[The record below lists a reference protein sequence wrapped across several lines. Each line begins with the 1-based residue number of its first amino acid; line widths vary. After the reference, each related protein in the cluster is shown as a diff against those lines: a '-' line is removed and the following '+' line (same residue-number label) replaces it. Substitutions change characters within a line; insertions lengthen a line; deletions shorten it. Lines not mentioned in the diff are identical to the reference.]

1 MGALDRDAGTRGWLR
16 GVVAMTDFLATLSGL
31 TTTTVLIALIIAS
44 SLLVIMTDWRV
55 LNLVLGIQYLL
66 IGVFLIVSRIEGF
79 PAELAIVKA
88 LVGVMIV
95 PVLYISSRRVRW
107 GQLDEEH
114 LPIKDDDDDE
124 EEDDLAARRL
134 TWLRT
139 PGLALRVL
147 VAVFGATVALS
158 LALRYPIQFTAAQTV
173 SRDITIATFILV
185 AQGLFNIILNENPLK
200 AGLGLLTIMA
210 GFEMFYTLVEPALTV
225 VALLGLV
232 NLVIALALS
241 FLVTS
246 WATHQREVS
255 G

>member
-1 MGALDRDAGTRGWLR
+1 
-16 GVVAMTDFLATLSGL
+16 MTDFLATLSGL

-66 IGVFLIVSRIEGF
+66 IGVFLIVSRIESF

-88 LVGVMIV
+88 LVGVMLV

-107 GQLDEEH
+107 GQFNEEH
-114 LPIKDDDDDE
+114 LPIRLDDDDE
-124 EEDDLAARRL
+124 EEDVAARRL

-147 VAVFGATVALS
+147 LVVFGATVALS

-173 SRDITIATFILV
+173 SRDITIGTFILIT
-185 AQGLFNIILNENPLK
+185 QGLLNLILNENPLK
-200 AGLGLLTIMA
+200 VGLGLLTIMA
-210 GFEMFYTLVEPALTV
+210 GFEMFYTLVEPTLV
-225 VALLGLV
+225 VVTLLGLV
-232 NLVIALALS
+232 NLVVALALS
-241 FLVTS
+241 YLVTA

>member
-1 MGALDRDAGTRGWLR
+1 
-16 GVVAMTDFLATLSGL
+16 MTDFLATLSGL

-107 GQLDEEH
+107 GQRDADRLS
-114 LPIKDDDDDE
+114 LQSDDDDEDE
-124 EEDDLAARRL
+124 EEDDAESAARRL
-134 TWLRT
+134 TWLRA

-147 VAVFGATVALS
+147 IVVFGATVALS

-173 SRDITIATFILV
+173 SRDITIATFILLTL
-185 AQGLFNIILNENPLK
+185 GLLNMLLNENPLK
-200 AGLGLLTIMA
+200 TGLGLLTIMA
-210 GFEMFYTLVEPALTV
+210 GFEMFYTLVEPALVV

-232 NLVIALALS
+232 NLVVALALS
-241 FLVTS
+241 YLVTA
-246 WATHQREVS
+246 WATSQREVS